1 MCESFEK
8 RPLPRSVLLSA
19 AALVAFA
26 FVAVSIGRFTELG
39 EAPKPQAEAL
49 QSRDLL
55 FLDRADGA
63 VLVYEVG
70 METAL
75 DVLEPG
81 TNGFLRGVM
90 RGVARER
97 KLSNVSNSD
106 PVRLTLWDD
115 GRLTLDDL
123 STNYHVGL
131 IAFGPTNAGAFAR
144 LLNVQRATN

>member
-1 MCESFEK
+1 MSDPFAT
-8 RPLPRSVLLSA
+8 RPMPRAAILSA
-19 AALVAFA
+19 VALIAFS
-26 FVAVSIGRFTELG
+26 FVAVSVGRFTDLG
-39 EAPKPQAEAL
+39 KAPEKQAEAL

-70 METAL
+70 NETAL

-97 KLSNVSNSD
+97 KLSNASFSE

-123 STNYHVGL
+123 ATNYHVGL

-144 LLNVQRATN
+144 LLHVPSATN

>member
-106 PVRLTLWDD
+106 PVRPTLWDD

-144 LLNVQRATN
+144 LLNVRRATN

>member
-26 FVAVSIGRFTELG
+26 FVAVSIGRFTDFG
-39 EAPKPQAEAL
+39 EATKPQAEAL
-49 QSRDLL
+49 QSRDLM

-63 VLVYEVG
+63 VLVYEAG
-70 METAL
+70 QETAL
-75 DVLEPG
+75 DILEPG